1 MLPTTQSQGSMFTG
15 HPAKEQVFGVKD
27 ATTVENGP
35 GDGIMTRSPDG
46 KFIDVKTPTD
56 PDKATD
62 PIKFNPG
69 TYVGTRA
76 NWRATQ

>member
-1 MLPTTQSQGSMFTG
+1 
-15 HPAKEQVFGVKD
+15 
-27 ATTVENGP
+27 TTVENGP